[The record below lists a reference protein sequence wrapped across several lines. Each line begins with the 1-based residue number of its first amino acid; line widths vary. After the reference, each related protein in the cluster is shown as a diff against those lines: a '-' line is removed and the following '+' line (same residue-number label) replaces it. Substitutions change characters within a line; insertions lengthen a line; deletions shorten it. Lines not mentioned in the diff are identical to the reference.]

1 MYHHLRSLKQSKENN
16 MNIERFKNLEDQVN
30 KTVIN
35 LCEMSPELVEDLYD
49 DNEKKNDEIQDI
61 AMRRALAKRLFV

>member
-1 MYHHLRSLKQSKENN
+1 

-35 LCEMSPELVEDLYD
+35 LCETSPELVEDLYD
-49 DNEKKNDEIQDI
+49 DNVKKNDEIQDI
-61 AMRRALAKRLFV
+61 AMRRALAKRLVV

>member
-1 MYHHLRSLKQSKENN
+1 MD
-16 MNIERFKNLEDQVN
+16 IERFKKLEDEAN

-49 DNEKKNDEIQDI
+49 DNVKKNDEIQDI
-61 AMRRALAKRLFV
+61 AMRRALAKRLVV